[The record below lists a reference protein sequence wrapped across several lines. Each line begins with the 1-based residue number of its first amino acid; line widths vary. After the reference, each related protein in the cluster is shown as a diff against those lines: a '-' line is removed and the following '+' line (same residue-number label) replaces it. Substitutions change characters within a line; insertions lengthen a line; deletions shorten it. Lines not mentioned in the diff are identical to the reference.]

1 MTEEIEDRLA
11 EIVEQLER
19 IADAMEKGNYR
30 EALERLGRVAPLIT
44 LDDYS

>member
-1 MTEEIEDRLA
+1 MTEDIEDRLA

-19 IADAMEKGNYR
+19 IADAMEKEKR
-30 EALERLGRVAPLIT
+30 AAPSIT